1 MNKGFTLVEV
11 LVSLVIL
18 SLIGLICSQILSSA
32 LESEEIST
40 KKLNEVKELSLSS
53 SIIRRDLRQAV
64 NVPEE
69 IDFLR
74 SGPYCLLLLHTFW
87 CTTLRFASKAVAT
100 SVGGII

>member
-1 MNKGFTLVEV
+1 MNKGFTLIEV

-64 NVPEE
+64 NVPSR
-69 IDFLR
+69 DYY
-74 SGPYCLLLLHTFW
+74 GCLLY
-87 CTTLRFASKAVAT
+87 T
-100 SVGGII
+100 SPSPRDS